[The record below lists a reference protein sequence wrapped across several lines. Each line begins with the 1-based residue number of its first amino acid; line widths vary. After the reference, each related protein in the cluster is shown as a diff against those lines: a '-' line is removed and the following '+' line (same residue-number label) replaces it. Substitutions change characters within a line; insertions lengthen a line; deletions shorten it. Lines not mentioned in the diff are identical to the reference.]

1 MTGVWPISYTWRV
14 DIKPK
19 SVLVYRTRQG
29 RLPFDKWL
37 DELCDTNAVARVLA
51 RIGRVRRGNLGDCKP
66 VGEGVSE
73 LRVDYGPGYRV
84 YFGQKRSTFVIL
96 LCGGDKRTQ
105 ERDIRQA
112 QQYWND
118 YRQRESE

>member
-1 MTGVWPISYTWRV
+1 M

-19 SVLVYRTRQG
+19 SVLVCRTREG
-29 RLPFDKWL
+29 RLPFDEWL
-37 DELCDTNAVARVLA
+37 RDLGDANAVARVLA
-51 RIGRVRRGNLGDCKP
+51 RLGRVCRGSLGDCKP

-84 YFGQKRSTFVIL
+84 YFGQKGQTLVIL
-96 LCGGDKRTQ
+96 LCGGNKRTQ
-105 ERDIRQA
+105 DRDIRLA

-118 YRQRESE
+118 YQQRESK

>member
-1 MTGVWPISYTWRV
+1 M
-14 DIKPK
+14 DIGPK
-19 SVLVYRTRQG
+19 SVFIHRTPHG
-29 RLPFDKWL
+29 RLPFDEWL
-37 DELCDTNAVARVLA
+37 RGLSGPNAVARTLA
-51 RIGRVRRGNLGDCKP
+51 RIGRRRRGNLGDCKP

-84 YFGQKRSTFVIL
+84 YLGQSGRTLVVL

-112 QQYWND
+112 QLYWND
-118 YRQRESE
+118 YQKRQRK

>member
-1 MTGVWPISYTWRV
+1 MPVFNT
-14 DIKPK
+14 PK
-19 SVLVYRTRQG
+19 EVVAFRARDGQV
-29 RLPFDKWL
+29 PFEEWL
-37 DELCDTNAVARVLA
+37 DDLKDKRAVARVLA
-51 RIGRVRRGNLGDCKP
+51 RLARVRQGNLGDCKL

-84 YFGQKRSTFVIL
+84 YFGQKGRTLVVL

-112 QQYWND
+112 QEYWSD
-118 YRQRESE
+118 YQQRESK

>member
-1 MTGVWPISYTWRV
+1 V

-19 SVLVYRTRQG
+19 SVLVYRSRGG
-29 RLPFDKWL
+29 RVPFDEWL
-37 DELCDTNAVARVLA
+37 RELRDTNAVARVLA
-51 RIGRVRRGNLGDCKP
+51 RIGRIRRGNLGDCKP

-73 LRVDYGPGYRV
+73 LRVDYGPGYRI
-84 YFGQKRSTFVIL
+84 YFGQQGQTLVIL

-112 QQYWND
+112 QQYWGD
-118 YRQRESE
+118 YQERERK